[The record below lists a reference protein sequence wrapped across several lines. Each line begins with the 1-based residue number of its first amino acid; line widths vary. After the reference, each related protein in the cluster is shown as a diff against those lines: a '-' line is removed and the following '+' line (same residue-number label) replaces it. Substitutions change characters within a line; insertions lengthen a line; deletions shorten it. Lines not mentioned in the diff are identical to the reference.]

1 MANLLLS
8 ERPLVVLPSL
18 AEALGS
24 VDKAIIIQQLNY
36 WVKKSK
42 NYHDG
47 RPWVYNSMDSWA
59 KQFPWIKSKTTI
71 KKHFKDLKKLGLVL
85 TGNFNQ
91 YSFDRTTWYT
101 IDYEAF
107 EQFSNDFFA
116 KKAAKKQED
125 ADQSIGQ
132 ELAQEEPKNGPHKG
146 QNLPNDNGQKL
157 AQQYHRLPET
167 TTETTTYTAE
177 QAKSLPEEMQE
188 KEKKEKIPYKKIL
201 DYLNQ
206 KTGKGYRNVP
216 GNQDLIR
223 ARWNEGYRFDDFV
236 KVIDNMVAEWKGT
249 GFTFS
254 SGELAEKYLRPS
266 TLFSKKF
273 DKYLNQTVNGTAN
286 NIPEEYQGLFD
297 QQPEYNAETEKLPF

>member
-1 MANLLLS
+1 MASLLLN
-8 ERPLVVLPSL
+8 ERPLVVLPGL

-24 VDKAIIIQQLNY
+24 VDEAIILQQINY
-36 WVKKSK
+36 WLQKST
-42 NYHDG
+42 NVHDG
-47 RPWVYNSMDSWA
+47 KRWVYNTLDAWMA
-59 KQFPWIKSKTTI
+59 QFPWIKSKTTL
-71 KKHFKDLKKLGLVL
+71 KKHLNRLVKQGLVL
-85 TGNFNQ
+85 KGNYNKAG
-91 YSFDRTTWYT
+91 FDRTAWYSIDYQQLELFTAEFEAKKAVDAGSSMGQKMAHAEPENGSCKGQKMAHAEARNCPTNT
-101 IDYEAF
+101 IDYTET
-107 EQFSNDFFA
+107 
-116 KKAAKKQED
+116 
-125 ADQSIGQ
+125 
-132 ELAQEEPKNGPHKG
+132 
-146 QNLPNDNGQKL
+146 NL
-157 AQQYHRLPET
+157 
-167 TTETTTYTAE
+167 ETTTYTAE

-206 KTGKGYRNVP
+206 KTGKDYRNVP

-223 ARWNEGYRFDDFV
+223 ARWNDGYRFDDFV

-297 QQPEYNAETEKLPF
+297 QQPEYNAETGELPF

>member
-1 MANLLLS
+1 MGKLLMDDQ
-8 ERPLVVLPSL
+8 PLVVSPRL
-18 AEALGS
+18 AQALGS
-24 VDKAIIIQQLNY
+24 LDQAVILQQLHY
-36 WVKKSK
+36 WLKKSK
-42 NYHDG
+42 NFHDG
-47 RPWVYNSMDSWA
+47 RAWVYNSMEAWM
-59 KQFPWIKSKTTI
+59 KQFPWIKSRTTLT
-71 KKHFKDLKKLGLVL
+71 KHFNRLKKLGLVV
-85 TGNFNQ
+85 TSNYNKAGFDKTIW
-91 YSFDRTTWYT
+91 YS
-101 IDYEAF
+101 IDYRKLQLFSDEF
-107 EQFSNDFFA
+107 EKSLSTAENDC
-116 KKAAKKQED
+116 E
-125 ADQSIGQ
+125 QSID
-132 ELAQEEPKNGPHKG
+132 
-146 QNLPNDNGQKL
+146 QNLYNECSEVEQRIDQKL
-157 AQQYHRLPET
+157 NNGLTRNCTTNTRDYPET
-167 TTETTTYTAE
+167 NPETTTYTAE

-206 KTGKGYRNVP
+206 KTGKDYRNVP

-223 ARWNEGYRFDDFV
+223 ARWNDGYRFDDFV

-297 QQPEYNAETEKLPF
+297 QQPEYNAETGELPF